1 MPLKDQESIGK
12 AFTIETSQKTCHKN
26 MFNSFR
32 GRAMKWKCYT
42 LTTSISFFIS
52 YISNN
57 LNNLIIKGI
66 NHYQTN

>member
-12 AFTIETSQKTCHKN
+12 AFIHGNESEDLPCN

>member
-12 AFTIETSQKTCHKN
+12 AFTIEDLPCN